1 MRQLSKHDVNK
12 LTTSELKELLPFELM
27 SDGEAVALVSDVNI
41 LEPIPKANYDV
52 NRLRP
57 RQPMV
62 RGAYTK
68 ARQLG
73 KR

>member
-1 MRQLSKHDVNK
+1 MRQLSKHDVNR

-27 SDGEAVALVSDVNI
+27 SDGEAIALVSDVNI
-41 LEPIPKANYDV
+41 LEPTFEANHDV
-52 NRLRP
+52 NRLR
-57 RQPMV
+57 RPMV
-62 RGAYTK
+62 LGAYTK